1 MKRKSLMTLTILVC
15 IIEAGLLVFTLI
27 YGQTIN
33 IIALVFLV
41 AQILLLA
48 MIFNRMHVFTNASLS
63 SLSSLVAPS
72 YSQALNYSHTGI
84 LFYDDFYVIT
94 WMSDYLSD
102 LGYNSRIGHKLLEWL
117 PEIDELI
124 KGDSDAVT
132 VNLDEHYYRIS
143 KSEDS
148 QVLFFSDTTESLINA
163 KAAHDGSVVVGMIN
177 LDNFD
182 ESTRFEDES
191 MAATING
198 TIRTQ
203 IINWCKS
210 HHFVVKRI
218 RNDRYYLVATRAD
231 YEAMATN
238 DRFSILK
245 TVRDQALELEVTIT
259 LSMAFAFGGTDVMAL
274 DDALV
279 SAMDLAQQRGGDQV
293 AIKQM
298 GKDVVFYGGN
308 SEASEKRSRVRARV
322 MAHALRDMIAR
333 CRNVIIVGHK
343 EADFDCIGSALG
355 LASIVQ
361 SMNKPVS
368 IVTKT
373 GGIEGKLKAFMDEN
387 SEYLESHFEFISES
401 QGLNELDDSTI
412 VVMIDHSSINQSNA
426 LNVVKSAKQVVIIDH
441 HRRPEDLV
449 IKPVMVYIE
458 SGCSSASELIC
469 EFFSYMGH
477 HVKVDSLIATLMYT
491 GIVVDTQRFKNRTG
505 QRTFDAASKLLDL
518 RADSSLVDQILK
530 DSYEQFEAKTNL
542 YHQAKPILP
551 GYYLVTIDSIVS
563 RSFMSQIADGLL
575 DIDDAKA
582 SFVMAKLDDKTI
594 GISARSGGRVNV
606 QRIMETL
613 KGGGHRTA
621 AAAQRNDVDMKTLTN
636 ELVRAI
642 EVRIQEESEE

>member
-1 MKRKSLMTLTILVC
+1 MKRKSLITLTIAIC
-15 IIEAGLLVFTLI
+15 IIEVIALLFLFFYGQIFNILGLIFLIVQIILLVL
-27 YGQTIN
+27 
-33 IIALVFLV
+33 
-41 AQILLLA
+41 
-48 MIFNRMHVFTNASLS
+48 IFNRYHVFTNASLS
-63 SLSSLVAPS
+63 SLSGLVAPS
-72 YSQALNYSHTGI
+72 YTKALDYSHTGI
-84 LFYDDFYVIT
+84 VFYDDFYVIT
-94 WMSDYLSD
+94 WMSDYLSN
-102 LGYNSRIGHKLLEWL
+102 LGYNNRIGHKLLEWL

-124 KGDSDAVT
+124 KGDSDSVT

-148 QVLFFSDTTESLINA
+148 QVLFFTDNTDAVLHA
-163 KAAHDGSVVVGMIN
+163 KAAHDGAIVVGMIN

-182 ESTRFEDES
+182 ESTRFEDEYV
-191 MAATING
+191 AATING

-203 IINWCKS
+203 IINWCKT
-210 HHFVVKRI
+210 HHFIAKRI
-218 RNDRYYLVATRAD
+218 RNDRYYLVSTRAD
-231 YEAMATN
+231 YEAMASN

-259 LSMAFAFGGTDVMAL
+259 LSMAFAFGDDDVDAL

-279 SAMDLAQQRGGDQV
+279 NAMDLAQQRGGDQV

-298 GKDVVFYGGN
+298 GKDVIFFGGN

-322 MAHALRDMIAR
+322 MAHALRDMILR

-373 GGIEGKLKAFMDEN
+373 GGIEAKLKAFMDEN
-387 SEYLESHFEFISES
+387 SDYLDRHFEFISEA
-401 QGLNELDDSTI
+401 QGINELDDQTI
-412 VVMIDHSSINQSNA
+412 VVMIDHSSISQSNA
-426 LNVVKSAKQVVIIDH
+426 LNLVKSANQVVIIDH

-530 DSYEQFEAKTNL
+530 DSYEEFEAKTNL
-542 YHQAKPILP
+542 YHQAKAILP
-551 GYYLVTIDSIVS
+551 GYYLVSIDRVVT

-582 SFVMAKLDDKTI
+582 SFVMAKLDDKTV
-594 GISARSGGRVNV
+594 GISARSGGKVNV
-606 QRIMETL
+606 QRIMESL

-621 AAAQRNDVDMKTLTN
+621 AAAQRNDVDSKTLTN
-636 ELVRAI
+636 ELVNAI
-642 EVRIQEESEE
+642 QERIKEESEE

>member
-1 MKRKSLMTLTILVC
+1 MKRKSLITLTILICAV
-15 IIEAGLLVFTLI
+15 ELAAWLFLFF
-27 YGQTIN
+27 YGQTMN
-33 IIALVFLV
+33 ILALIFLAV
-41 AQILLLA
+41 EIILFVL
-48 MIFNRMHVFTNASLS
+48 IFNRYHVFTNASLS
-63 SLSSLVAPS
+63 SLSALVAPS
-72 YSQALNYSHTGI
+72 YTKALDYSHTGI
-84 LFYDDFYVIT
+84 VFYDDFYVIT
-94 WMSDYLSD
+94 WMSDYLSS
-102 LGYNSRIGHKLLEWL
+102 LGYNNRIGHKLLEWL

-124 KGDSDAVT
+124 KGDSDSVT

-143 KSEDS
+143 KSEDA
-148 QVLFFSDTTESLINA
+148 QVLFFTDQTDSVLNA
-163 KAAHDGSVVVGMIN
+163 KAAHDGAIVVGMIN

-182 ESTRFEDES
+182 ESTRFEDEYVS
-191 MAATING
+191 STING

-203 IINWCKS
+203 IINWCKA
-210 HHFVVKRI
+210 HHFVAKRI
-218 RNDRYYLVATRAD
+218 RNDRYYLISTRAD
-231 YEAMATN
+231 YETMATN

-259 LSMAFAFGGTDVMAL
+259 LSMAFAFGDDDVDAL

-279 SAMDLAQQRGGDQV
+279 NAMDLAQQRGGDQV

-298 GKDVVFYGGN
+298 GKDVIFFGGN

-322 MAHALRDMIAR
+322 MAHALRDMILR

-373 GGIEGKLKAFMDEN
+373 GGIEAKLKAFMDEN
-387 SEYLESHFEFISES
+387 SDYLDSHFEFISES
-401 QGLNELDDSTI
+401 QGINELDDDTI

-426 LNVVKSAKQVVIIDH
+426 LNLVKSAKKVVIIDH

-518 RADSSLVDQILK
+518 RADASLVDQILK
-530 DSYEQFEAKTNL
+530 DSYAQFEAKTNL
-542 YHQAKPILP
+542 YHQAKAILP
-551 GYYLVTIDSIVS
+551 GYYLVSIDKVVT

-582 SFVMAKLDDKTI
+582 SFVMARLDDKTI
-594 GISARSGGRVNV
+594 GISARSGGKVNV
-606 QRIMETL
+606 QRIMESL

-621 AAAQRNDVDMKTLTN
+621 AAAQRNDVDIKTLTN
-636 ELVRAI
+636 ELVNAI
-642 EVRIQEESEE
+642 QERIKEESEE